1 MSTLLKDIP
10 KSELP
15 RERCLANGIE
25 SLSNEELLSIL
36 LRTGTKG
43 QSVNELSR
51 EILSKIDNLNDLKDV
66 RLSTLKSIKGLG
78 TAKSVTV
85 LAALELGKRI
95 HSEPLVREK
104 MKISNPVDA
113 YRLFKKYIEDEKQ
126 ENFLAI
132 FLDNHKR
139 YISHELIFKGTLNAS
154 LVSPREVFKM
164 ALLDDASGIIVLH
177 NHPSGIA
184 TPSNADDETTARLVE
199 VGNAL
204 GIPLLD
210 HLIVGC
216 ENYYSYLEEGR
227 LLHE

>member
-1 MSTLLKDIP
+1 M
-10 KSELP
+10 P

-85 LAALELGKRI
+85 LAALELGNRI
-95 HSEPLVREK
+95 HSEPLIKEK
-104 MKISNPVDA
+104 MKISNPIDA

-126 ENFLAI
+126 ENFLAV
-132 FLDNHKR
+132 FVDNHKR

-164 ALLDDASGIIVLH
+164 ALLDGASGIIVMH